1 MQHGHNTKFMK
12 LDPDGTPQLYASDLQ
27 RFSACKHITHLDLRK
42 VRGEELE
49 VTPDSE
55 DLELLSQLGN
65 QHELN
70 YLESLRD
77 AGKTIISIEQG
88 PDAVPKTI
96 AALHEGVDVI
106 YQGALQGH
114 NWRGYVDFLERV
126 EKPSNLGSYSYEVV
140 DTKLKRTPDPKHILQ
155 LVVYSDLLGDMQGLQ
170 PEYGHLQLGGG
181 DRSTHRLAEYADY
194 VRQLRERLTQFVE
207 NPEDT
212 KPRRCPQCDL
222 CRWRNRCNTQ
232 WENEDSLYMVAGIR
246 AQQVMRLENA
256 GITTMEAL
264 AKLKKRDK
272 VAKMAPETLENLHT
286 QARLQVARRKGSKP
300 TSLLRPHVKGKGFD
314 LLPKPDP
321 GDLFYDIEGNP
332 HYRENEEE
340 GLEYLHGIWYRNQ
353 FKALWAHNHSEEH
366 QRLRELFEFFQQ
378 QIEQFPNAHIYHY
391 APYEMTALR
400 RLTIKYSFGEEILD
414 GWQREKRFVDLYAV
428 VRGGIFTSEENYS
441 LKSLEVFYM
450 RSRTGSVTT
459 ASGSIIAYNNWRL
472 KWEAGDPTAAE
483 DLKELEHYNQV
494 DCESTEKLRDWLLP
508 LRTGLTQSEPAELGH
523 AQTERSLQ
531 QAQANEEFKEEI
543 INSSLPPRLKRA
555 LINLGLFHYR
565 EKKPQAWAVFDAS
578 KKSFE
583 ELIEDTDC
591 LAGLRLRRRYP
602 SDRSI
607 EGRYSFPPQFTK
619 LAADKDA
626 CIAALDGVIK
636 TITIR
641 NLDAKKR
648 EVTLRIGN
656 KSEEYLTDNLDLL
669 PSFAIRTDV
678 IEDAIHRLTQS
689 ICSGNTPPAA
699 KDLLDRNP
707 PNLEDLSV
715 LSKETL
721 PSLNRMQQ
729 AVNGMRSTVLMVQGP
744 PGTGKT
750 YVSARA
756 ILSLVH
762 QGYRVA
768 VSSNSHEAIRNVLI
782 GCIDAAEE
790 YPTRPAIA
798 HKVSQRT
805 SFANRRIP
813 YQTATRNDAS
823 ILFSANIVGGTAWLF
838 CRPEMANQFD
848 YLFIDEA
855 GQVSLANL
863 FGMSMCAKNIVM
875 IGDPCQLPQVIQASH
890 PEPANLSCLEWML
903 GTSRLVEPG
912 KGIFLEETW
921 RMHPKLCRY
930 ISEQFYEGRV
940 HANPDTAH
948 QAIHAPSL
956 PEAGAYLV
964 PVSHEEP
971 RMQHCD
977 EEGQALKSVIER
989 LLKGSWTDRHQK
1001 TRPIKPKDIIVV
1013 APFNAQVNMLR
1024 ELLPDAVRVGTVDK
1038 FQGQEA
1044 AVALVSM
1051 TSTSADDTPRGMGFL
1066 LSRNRINVALS
1077 RGKALSLVFA
1087 SPRLLASNCKTT
1099 DQIRLVNAL
1108 CALDTLN
1115 LKF

>member
-1 MQHGHNTKFMK
+1 MNLG
-12 LDPDGTPQLYASDLQ
+12 PDGTPQLYASDLQ

-42 VRGEELE
+42 ARGEELE

-55 DLELLSQLGN
+55 DLKLLSQLGN
-65 QHELN
+65 EHEQN
-70 YLESLRD
+70 YLNSLRA
-77 AGKTIISIEQG
+77 AGKTIISIQQG
-88 PDAVPKTI
+88 PDAVQETV
-96 AALHEGVDVI
+96 AALRKGVDVV

-114 NWRGYVDFLERV
+114 NWQGYVDFLERV
-126 EKPSNLGSYSYEVV
+126 EKPSGLGSYSYEVV

-155 LVVYSDLLGDMQGLQ
+155 LVVYSDLLGGIQGLQ

-212 KPRRCPQCDL
+212 SPRRCSQCDL

-246 AQQVMRLENA
+246 EQQVVRLENA

-272 VAKMAPETLENLHT
+272 VTKMAPETLENLHT
-286 QARLQVARRKGSKP
+286 QARLQVERRNGSGP
-300 TSLLRPHVKGKGFD
+300 ISLLRPHVKGKGFD
-314 LLPKPDP
+314 LLPEPDP

-340 GLEYLHGIWYRNQ
+340 GLEYLHGIWFRNQ
-353 FKALWAHNHSEEH
+353 FKALWAHDHSEEE
-366 QRLRELFEFFQQ
+366 QRLRDLFEFFQQ
-378 QIEQFPNAHIYHY
+378 QLEQFPNAHIYHY

-450 RSRTGSVTT
+450 GGRTGSVTT

-472 KWEAGDPTAAE
+472 KWDAGDPTAAE

-494 DCESTEKLRDWLLP
+494 DCESTEKLRDWLLS
-508 LRTGLTQSEPAELGH
+508 LRTGLVQSEPAELGH

-531 QAQANEEFKEEI
+531 QAQANEEFKEKI

-578 KKSFE
+578 KKSFDD
-583 ELIEDTDC
+583 LIEDTDC
-591 LAGLRLRRRYP
+591 LAGLRIRTRYATE
-602 SDRSI
+602 RSI

-619 LAADKDA
+619 LATDKDA

-636 TITIR
+636 KITIR
-641 NLDAKKR
+641 NLDAKKC
-648 EVTLRIGN
+648 EVTLRIGK
-656 KSEEYLTDNLDLL
+656 KSEEYLTDTLDLL
-669 PSFAIRTDV
+669 PSFAIWTEV
-678 IEDAIHRLTQS
+678 IEDAILRLTQR
-689 ICSGNTPPAA
+689 ICSGDTPPAA
-699 KDLLDRNP
+699 MDLLDRNT
-707 PNLEDLSV
+707 PNLDDLSV
-715 LSKETL
+715 LSKENL
-721 PSLNRMQQ
+721 PSVTRMQQ
-729 AVNGMRSTVLMVQGP
+729 AVNGMQATVLMVQGP

-782 GCIDAAEE
+782 GCVDAAKEQPPA
-790 YPTRPAIA
+790 PTIV
-798 HKVSQRT
+798 HKVSSRT
-805 SFANRRIP
+805 SFANGKTP
-813 YQTATRNDAS
+813 YPLATTNDAPL
-823 ILFSANIVGGTAWLF
+823 LFSSSIVGGTAWLF
-838 CRPEMANQFD
+838 CRPEMANKFD

-863 FGMSMCAKNIVM
+863 FGMSMCAKNVVM

-903 GTSRLVEPG
+903 GASRLVEPG

-921 RMHPKLCRY
+921 RMHPKLCKY

-940 HANPDTAH
+940 HANPDTIH
-948 QAIHAPSL
+948 QAILAPSL

-971 RMQHCD
+971 RMQHCE

-989 LLKGSWTDRHQK
+989 LLKGSWTDRHRK

-1099 DQIRLVNAL
+1099 NQIRLVNAL

>member
-1 MQHGHNTKFMK
+1 MQHDYHAKFMK
-12 LDPDGTPQLYASDLQ
+12 LGPDGTPQLYASDLQ

-42 VRGEELE
+42 ARGEDLE
-49 VTPDSE
+49 VTPESE
-55 DLELLSQLGN
+55 DLKLLSQLGN
-65 QHELN
+65 EHEQN
-70 YLESLRD
+70 YLNSLKR

-88 PDAVPKTI
+88 PDAVQETVV
-96 AALHEGVDVI
+96 ALHKGVDII

-114 NWRGYVDFLERV
+114 NWHGYVDFLERV
-126 EKPSNLGSYSYEVV
+126 EKPSDLGSYSYEVV

-155 LVVYSDLLGDMQGLQ
+155 LVVYSDLLGNIQGLQ

-181 DRSTHRLAEYADY
+181 DRSTHRLDEYSDY
-194 VRQLRERLTQFVE
+194 VRQLRKRLTQFVE

-212 KPRRCPQCDL
+212 VPRRCPECDL
-222 CRWRNRCNTQ
+222 CRWRDRCNTQ
-232 WENEDSLYMVAGIR
+232 WEKEDSLYMVAGIR
-246 AQQVMRLENA
+246 GQQVMRLENA

-264 AKLKKRDK
+264 ANLKKHDK

-286 QARLQVARRKGSKP
+286 QARLQVGRRNGSGP
-300 TSLLRPHVKGKGFD
+300 TSQLRRHVKGKGFD

-332 HYRENEEE
+332 HYREDGGE
-340 GLEYLHGIWYRNQ
+340 GLEYLHGIWFRNQ

-450 RSRTGSVTT
+450 GGRTGSVTT

-472 KWEAGDPTAAE
+472 KRDAADPTAAD

-494 DCESTEKLRDWLLP
+494 DCESTEKLRNWLLY
-508 LRTGLTQSEPAELGH
+508 LRPGLIQSEPAELGE
-523 AQTERSLQ
+523 AQTKRSLEK
-531 QAQANEEFKEEI
+531 AQAIEEFKEKI
-543 INSSLPPRLKRA
+543 INSSIPPRLKKA

-583 ELIEDTDC
+583 DLIEDTDC
-591 LAGLRLRRRYP
+591 LAGLRVRKLYP
-602 SDRSI
+602 ANRSI
-607 EGRYSFPPQFTK
+607 EGKYSFPPQFTK
-619 LAADKDA
+619 LSADKDA
-626 CIAALDGVIK
+626 CIAAYDGVIK
-636 TITIR
+636 TVTIQD
-641 NLDAKKR
+641 LDAKKR
-648 EVTLRIGN
+648 EVTLRIGS
-656 KSEEYLTDNLDLL
+656 KAAEYLTDKLDLL

-678 IEDAIHRLTQS
+678 IEGAIHRLTEH

-699 KDLLDRNP
+699 RDLLDRNT
-707 PNLEDLSV
+707 PNLSDPSV
-715 LSKETL
+715 LSKENL
-721 PSLNRMQQ
+721 PSVTRMQR
-729 AVNGMRSTVLMVQGP
+729 AVNAMQSTVLMVQGP

-756 ILSLVH
+756 ILSLVR

-768 VSSNSHEAIRNVLI
+768 VSSNSHEAIRNVLT
-782 GCIDAAEE
+782 GC
-790 YPTRPAIA
+790 
-798 HKVSQRT
+798 V
-805 SFANRRIP
+805 
-813 YQTATRNDAS
+813 DAS
-823 ILFSANIVGGTAWLF
+823 VEHPPRPTIVHKISSRTRMATNPPYPVTTSNDSSSLSNASIVGGTAWLF

-855 GQVSLANL
+855 GQVSLTNL
-863 FGMSMCAKNIVM
+863 FGMSLSAKNIVM

-890 PEPANLSCLEWML
+890 PEPASLSCLEWML
-903 GTSRLVEPG
+903 GASRLVEPE

-921 RMHPKLCRY
+921 RMHPKLCKY
-930 ISEQFYEGRV
+930 ISEQFYEGRL
-940 HANPDTAH
+940 HANPDTVH
-948 QAIHAPSL
+948 QAVLTPSL
-956 PEAGAYLV
+956 PEAGAYHV
-964 PVSHEEP
+964 PVTHQEP
-971 RMQHCD
+971 RMQHCE
-977 EEGQALKSVIER
+977 EEGQAINSVIGR
-989 LLKGSWTDRHQK
+989 LLKGSWRDRHRVTK
-1001 TRPIKPKDIIVV
+1001 PIKPKDIIVV

-1087 SPRLLASNCKTT
+1087 SPRLLASNCKSAN
-1099 DQIRLVNAL
+1099 QIRLVNAL

-1115 LKF
+1115 LKL

>member
-1 MQHGHNTKFMK
+1 MQHDHHVKFMK
-12 LDPDGTPQLYASDLQ
+12 LCPDSTLQFSASDLQ

-42 VRGEELE
+42 ARGEELE

-55 DLELLSQLGN
+55 DLKLLSELGN

-70 YLESLRD
+70 YLNSLQD

-88 PDAVPKTI
+88 PDAIQETA
-96 AALHEGVDVI
+96 AALRKGVDVI
-106 YQGALQGH
+106 YQGELQGYE
-114 NWRGYVDFLERV
+114 WRGYVDFLERV
-126 EKPSNLGSYSYEVV
+126 EKPSDLGSYSYEVV

-155 LVVYSDLLGDMQGLQ
+155 LVVYSDLLGTIQGLQ

-212 KPRRCPQCDL
+212 IPRRCSECDL
-222 CRWRNRCNTQ
+222 CRWRNRCTTQ
-232 WENEDSLYMVAGIR
+232 WEREDSLYMVAGIR
-246 AQQVMRLENA
+246 AQQVVRLENA

-264 AKLKKRDK
+264 GRLKESDT
-272 VAKMAPETLENLHT
+272 VPKMAPETLEKLHT
-286 QARLQVARRKGSKP
+286 QARLQAERRNGSGP

-314 LLPKPDP
+314 LLPEPDP

-332 HYRENEEE
+332 HYREDGHE
-340 GLEYLHGIWYRNQ
+340 GLEYLHGIWFRNQ

-366 QRLRELFEFFQQ
+366 QRLRDLFEFFQQ
-378 QIEQFPNAHIYHY
+378 QIEQFPNARIYHY

-428 VRGGIFTSEENYS
+428 VRGGIFASEENYS

-450 RSRTGSVTT
+450 GNRTGSVTT
-459 ASGSIIAYNNWRL
+459 AAGSIIAYNNWRL
-472 KWEAGDPTAAE
+472 KRDAGDPTAAQ

-494 DCESTEKLRDWLLP
+494 DCESTEKLRDWLLS
-508 LRTGLTQSEPAELGH
+508 LRAGLPQSNPAELGH
-523 AQTERSLQ
+523 AESERSPYQSL
-531 QAQANEEFKEEI
+531 ANERLKEVI
-543 INSSLPPRLKRA
+543 INSSLPPRQKSA

-578 KKSFE
+578 KKSFDD
-583 ELIEDTDC
+583 LIEDTDC
-591 LAGLRLRRRYP
+591 LAGLRIESLSP
-602 SDRSI
+602 DDRSI
-607 EGRYSFPPQFTK
+607 EGIYSFPPQFTK
-619 LAADKDA
+619 LSTGKDA
-626 CIAALDGVIK
+626 CIAASDEEIK
-636 TITIR
+636 TVTIED
-641 NLDAKKR
+641 LDQKNR
-648 EVTLRIGN
+648 EVTVRIGM
-656 KSEEYLTDNLDLL
+656 KFEEYLTDKLNLL
-669 PSFAIRTDV
+669 PSFAINTDV
-678 IEDAIHRLTQS
+678 IERAIRGLTKH
-689 ICSGNTPPAA
+689 ICSGLTPPAA
-699 KDLLDRNP
+699 RDLLDRNT
-707 PNLEDLSV
+707 PNLSDPSV
-715 LSKETL
+715 LTEENL
-721 PSLNRMQQ
+721 PSVTRMQR
-729 AVNGMRSTVLMVQGP
+729 AVNAMQSTVLMVQGP

-756 ILSLVH
+756 ILSLVR

-768 VSSNSHEAIRNVLI
+768 VSSNSHEAIRNVLT
-782 GCIDAAEE
+782 GCVNAAVEHPPMPTIVHKISTRTQMATDPP
-790 YPTRPAIA
+790 YPVTTTNKSP
-798 HKVSQRT
+798 SL
-805 SFANRRIP
+805 SN
-813 YQTATRNDAS
+813 AS
-823 ILFSANIVGGTAWLF
+823 IVGGTAWLF
-838 CRPEMANQFD
+838 CRGQMANQFD

-863 FGMSMCAKNIVM
+863 FGMSVCARNIVM

-890 PEPANLSCLEWML
+890 PEPASLSCLEWMI
-903 GTSRLVEPG
+903 GTSRLVEPE

-921 RMHPKLCRY
+921 RMHPKLCKY
-930 ISEQFYEGRV
+930 ISEQFYEGRL

-948 QAIHAPSL
+948 QAVLTPSL
-956 PEAGAYLV
+956 PEAGAYHV
-964 PVSHEEP
+964 PVTHQEP
-971 RMQHCD
+971 RMQHCE

-989 LLKGSWTDRHQK
+989 LLSGSWRDRHRVTK
-1001 TRPIKPKDIIVV
+1001 PIKPEDIIVV

-1087 SPRLLASNCKTT
+1087 SPRLLESNCKSTNH
-1099 DQIRLVNAL
+1099 IRLVNAL
-1108 CALDTLN
+1108 CALDTHN
-1115 LKF
+1115 LGF

>member
-1 MQHGHNTKFMK
+1 MK
-12 LDPDGTPQLYASDLQ
+12 LGPDGTPQLYASDLQ

-42 VRGEELE
+42 ARGEDLE
-49 VTPDSE
+49 VTPESE
-55 DLELLSQLGN
+55 DLKLLSQLGN
-65 QHELN
+65 EHEQN
-70 YLESLRD
+70 YLNSLKR

-88 PDAVPKTI
+88 PDAVQETV
-96 AALHEGVDVI
+96 AALHKGVDVI

-114 NWRGYVDFLERV
+114 NWHGYVDFLERV
-126 EKPSNLGSYSYEVV
+126 EKPSDLGSYSYEVV

-155 LVVYSDLLGDMQGLQ
+155 LVVYSDLLGNIQGLQ

-181 DRSTHRLAEYADY
+181 NRSTHRLDEYADY
-194 VRQLRERLTQFVE
+194 VRQLRKRLTQFVE

-212 KPRRCPQCDL
+212 VPRRCPECNL
-222 CRWRNRCNTQ
+222 CRWRDRCNTQ
-232 WENEDSLYMVAGIR
+232 WEKEDSLYMVAGIR
-246 AQQVMRLENA
+246 GQQVMRLENA

-264 AKLKKRDK
+264 ANLKKHDK
-272 VAKMAPETLENLHT
+272 VAKIAPETLENLRT
-286 QARLQVARRKGSKP
+286 QARLQVGRRNGSGP
-300 TSLLRPHVKGKGFD
+300 TSHLRPHVKGKGFD

-332 HYRENEEE
+332 HYRENGEE
-340 GLEYLHGIWYRNQ
+340 GLEYLHGIWFRNQ

-450 RSRTGSVTT
+450 GSRTGSVTT

-472 KWEAGDPTAAE
+472 KWDAEDPTAAE

-494 DCESTEKLRDWLLP
+494 DCESTEKLRDWLLS
-508 LRTGLTQSEPAELGH
+508 LRPELIQSEPAELGE
-523 AQTERSLQ
+523 AQTERSLER
-531 QAQANEEFKEEI
+531 AQAIEEFKEKI
-543 INSSLPPRLKRA
+543 NNSSLSPRLKKA

-583 ELIEDTDC
+583 DLIEDTDC
-591 LAGLRLRRRYP
+591 LAGLRVKELYLVN
-602 SDRSI
+602 RSI
-607 EGRYSFPPQFTK
+607 EGKYSFPLQFTK
-619 LAADKDA
+619 LSTDKDA
-626 CIAALDGVIK
+626 CIAASDEAIK
-636 TITIR
+636 TVTIQD
-641 NLDAKKR
+641 LDAKKR
-648 EVTLRIGN
+648 EVTLRIGS
-656 KSEEYLTDNLDLL
+656 KAAEYLTDKLDLL

-678 IEDAIHRLTQS
+678 IEGAIHRLTEH

-699 KDLLDRNP
+699 RDLLDRNTP
-707 PNLEDLSV
+707 SLSDPSV
-715 LSKETL
+715 LSEENF
-721 PSLNRMQQ
+721 PSVPRMQQ
-729 AVNGMRSTVLMVQGP
+729 AVNGMQSTVLMVQGP

-756 ILSLVH
+756 ILSLVR

-768 VSSNSHEAIRNVLI
+768 VSSNSHEAIRNVLT
-782 GCIDAAEE
+782 GCADAAVAHPPMPTIVHKISSRTKLATDPP
-790 YPTRPAIA
+790 YPVT
-798 HKVSQRT
+798 T
-805 SFANRRIP
+805 S
-813 YQTATRNDAS
+813 NDDPSLSKAS
-823 ILFSANIVGGTAWLF
+823 IVGGTAWLF
-838 CRPEMANQFD
+838 CRPEMADQFD

-863 FGMSMCAKNIVM
+863 FGMSMSAKNIVM

-890 PEPANLSCLEWML
+890 PEPASLSCLEWML
-903 GTSRLVEPG
+903 GASRLVEPE

-921 RMHPKLCRY
+921 RMHPKLCKY
-930 ISEQFYEGRV
+930 ISEQFYEGRL
-940 HANPDTAH
+940 HANPDTVH
-948 QAIHAPSL
+948 QAVLTPSL
-956 PEAGAYLV
+956 PEAGAYHV
-964 PVSHEEP
+964 PVTHQEP
-971 RMQHCD
+971 RMQHCE
-977 EEGQALKSVIER
+977 EEGQAINSVIVR
-989 LLKGSWTDRHQK
+989 LLKGSWRDRYRVTK
-1001 TRPIKPKDIIVV
+1001 PIKPKDIIVV

-1087 SPRLLASNCKTT
+1087 SPRLLASNCKSAN
-1099 DQIRLVNAL
+1099 QIRLVNAL

-1115 LKF
+1115 LKL